1 MAALAG
7 GLLDALADASTRWT
21 ESMVKVTSARI
32 VATAGVVIYWVGM
45 FLAGALAPS
54 YSALHDF
61 MSSLASRGSSVA
73 TLGVA
78 SLLVLAFLSWPR
90 LRAKRQR
97 G

>member
-1 MAALAG
+1 
-7 GLLDALADASTRWT
+7 
-21 ESMVKVTSARI
+21 MVKVTSARI

-78 SLLVLAFLSWPR
+78 SLLVLAVTHAAAGFVL
-90 LRAKRQR
+90 LRAST
-97 G
+97 GSG